1 MIFDSYNNPVPSV
14 RRDLELIPIN
24 DKGREILYFHD
35 ALKYMQANFALDLKV
50 QPILSL
56 LTGRH
61 SVEQIT
67 SLLNNSIG
75 HEELLSFIQFL
86 DDHLILESKNF
97 KIRSEEFEND
107 FESSSVRKP
116 ALAGQSYPD
125 DKKSYKRFIG
135 EILESES
142 SPEILP
148 KKALFAP
155 HIEIQIGRNSY
166 SRAFSSLKKIAP
178 KRVVI
183 FATAHYAGLYGSMY
197 DNLPFIGTQKDFEL
211 PGRTIS
217 TDKKVIEALNKNS
230 ENTGFTVHD
239 RAHRIEHSIE
249 THLVFLDQIW
259 KHEFEIV
266 PILVSSFDELFYKKD
281 GDLAS
286 KLNAFSDQI
295 KSLDDKDTFY
305 LISGDLSHIG
315 KKFGDSDAAS
325 KIRDKASVSDRK
337 FIRLSEENNPD
348 LLLEQIGKN
357 YDAYRVCGF
366 SPILT
371 FMKAFPGIKGHELS
385 YEWWDETERE
395 SAVSFGAI
403 GY

>member
-1 MIFDSYNNPVPSV
+1 MIFDSYNSPVPSV

-75 HEELLSFIQFL
+75 QEELLSFIQFL

-135 EILESES
+135 EILESGA

-217 TDKKVIEALNKNS
+217 TDKKVIEALNINS

-281 GDLAS
+281 GNLAS

-337 FIRLSEENNPD
+337 FIRLSEENNPN